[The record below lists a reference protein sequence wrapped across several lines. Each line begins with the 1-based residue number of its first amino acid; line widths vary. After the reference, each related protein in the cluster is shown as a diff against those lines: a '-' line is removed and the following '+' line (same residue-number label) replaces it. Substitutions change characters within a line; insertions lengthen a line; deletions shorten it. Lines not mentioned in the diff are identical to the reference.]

1 MFLRSRNEKSQTI
14 EQTARADPQ
23 RRRGDIRKTHI
34 LYERSSSGGGFQP
47 IRNCRKRVL
56 FSGHDVDYKPALA
69 SLLSV
74 QSPLRQR
81 KGAPDF
87 DRETLRKL
95 GCRTL
100 HEIVEER
107 SHLACLFIPFF
118 ARAEGFI

>member
-56 FSGHDVDYKPALA
+56 FNGHDVVYEPALA
-69 SLLSV
+69 KLVCSV
-74 QSPLRQR
+74 FSPYCGNAKEPRIFSGSTG
-81 KGAPDF
+81 KP
-87 DRETLRKL
+87 L
-95 GCRTL
+95 GN
-100 HEIVEER
+100 
-107 SHLACLFIPFF
+107 
-118 ARAEGFI
+118 